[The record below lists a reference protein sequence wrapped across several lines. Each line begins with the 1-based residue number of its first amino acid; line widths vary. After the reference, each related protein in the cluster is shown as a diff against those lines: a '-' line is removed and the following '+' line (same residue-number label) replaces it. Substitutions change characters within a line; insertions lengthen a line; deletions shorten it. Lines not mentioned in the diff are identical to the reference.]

1 MTDGGILLR
10 DELVL
15 SREAPVTWVFM
26 LREQPQLLEGEARFG
41 PLCMAF
47 DPALHAAVEE
57 MPVTDARMARNFHG
71 SLWRLTLEAPPAAR
85 LTQNFTITRS

>member
-1 MTDGGILLR
+1 
-10 DELVL
+10 
-15 SREAPVTWVFM
+15 
-26 LREQPQLLEGEARFG
+26 
-41 PLCMAF
+41 MAF